1 MRLLVCTALAA
12 GLMTFGA
19 QADDPVAFWDFNDAN
34 LLPSEG
40 SGTMHVS
47 YTGVGISTVG
57 FLSGTT
63 LNAPD
68 GVPAGLSLGF
78 LDLADVFSMATI
90 ELTLNTAGIS
100 GVGVSFALE
109 TDHLFEIDDWIKI
122 YTSTGSGYTER
133 AQLAAPELGEWQ
145 VYNVDLPW
153 LDDAPT
159 AKIMV
164 VAETVVDVGKYL
176 KVDNVTVVPE
186 PGTVGL
192 AAMGMLAV
200 LGAALRRCRR
210 KA

>member
-1 MRLLVCTALAA
+1 
-12 GLMTFGA
+12 MTFGVR
-19 QADDPVAFWDFNDAN
+19 ADDPVAFWDFNDSN
-34 LLPSEG
+34 LLPSDG

-47 YTGVGISTVG
+47 YTGVGVSTVG

-78 LDLADVFSMATI
+78 LDLVDVFSLATI
-90 ELTLNTAGIS
+90 ELTLNTAGIG

-109 TDHLFEIDDWIKI
+109 TDHLFQVGDWIRI

-133 AQLAAPELGEWQ
+133 AQLSAPELGEWQ
-145 VYNVDLPW
+145 VYDVDLPW

-159 AKIMV
+159 AKIMI

-192 AAMGMLAV
+192 AAVGMLAV
-200 LGAALRRCRR
+200 LGAALRRRR
-210 KA
+210 WKA